1 VDNESMNTAEFLEL
15 VSTFPLLPIVD
26 GQTYQAA
33 LEILD
38 RLFARDECQTPAE
51 LDYFRDL
58 ASLAFEFEQDSNIN
72 NSYYCEFPNTSA
84 SKCSQNC

>member
-1 VDNESMNTAEFLEL
+1 MDDESMNTAEFLEL
-15 VSTFPLLPIVD
+15 VSIFPLSPIVD

-38 RLFARDECQTPAE
+38 RLFVRDECRTPAE

-58 ASLAFEFEQDSNIN
+58 ASLAFEFEQDSIIN
-72 NSYYCEFPNTSA
+72 ESYYCTRRNLVTS
-84 SKCSQNC
+84 N